1 MRLLGVFLHVL
12 ADTMGSVGVI
22 VSSLLIENFGWY
34 IADPICS
41 MMIAT
46 LIFMSVIPLLKNSAY
61 VLLLRVPP
69 KALKE
74 LTTGFTR
81 VKISYNSFI
90 VFNDLIIS
98 QVQAIDGV
106 VEVKDPYLW
115 QHTGSS
121 NLGSLLVQVA
131 PDAVEQRVVQQVCIK
146 MA

>member
-1 MRLLGVFLHVL
+1 MFLGVFLHVL

-81 VKISYNSFI
+81 VIYLCFKAAQTLMIYFTR
-90 VFNDLIIS
+90 

-106 VEVKDPYLW
+106 VEVKEPYLW

-121 NLGSLLVQVA
+121 NLGSLLVQVS
-131 PDAVEQRVVQQVCIK
+131 PDAVEQRVVQQVCF
-146 MA
+146 